1 MHLLL
6 LLNKKRSLFI
16 LILLFIFYFIKV
28 NSNINN
34 SVIISVGNQPITY
47 LDLIKEMRLISFL
60 NNIKVDESNRE
71 TVKSVA
77 VQGLITRKIKE
88 IEINKF
94 KIKQF
99 NKADLQSL
107 INRTSQKLGTT
118 EKGLEKILLQKNL
131 SINNLQERFEI
142 DLKWNT
148 LIFQLYKNKVVLNTN
163 EMENKIRYEMENI
176 KERRM
181 FLLSEIEINRT
192 QNNDATTLDDIFK
205 NIEVEGFENTAKKFS
220 ISKSAQYGG
229 NIGWIN
235 ENNLSKKIYE
245 KIKFLKTEEIS
256 KPIY

>member
-6 LLNKKRSLFI
+6 RLNNKK
-16 LILLFIFYFIKV
+16 ILLFFLLVFLFNFTKV
-28 NSNINN
+28 NSNIKN
-34 SVIISVGNQPITY
+34 SVIVSVGNLPITY
-47 LDLIKEMRLISFL
+47 LDLIKEMKLISLL
-60 NNIKVDESNRE
+60 NNIAVDSSNRE
-71 TVKSVA
+71 TIKSVA

-107 INRTSQKLGTT
+107 ISKTSQKLGTT

-181 FLLSEIEINRT
+181 FL
-192 QNNDATTLDDIFK
+192 
-205 NIEVEGFENTAKKFS
+205 
-220 ISKSAQYGG
+220 
-229 NIGWIN
+229 
-235 ENNLSKKIYE
+235 
-245 KIKFLKTEEIS
+245 
-256 KPIY
+256 